1 MLVLRELKL
10 DETVFFDKM
19 KQTEAYMRLIKNK
32 IEDLNN
38 TMKSTDN
45 YLEKFLPFNLFCQ

>member
-10 DETVFFDKM
+10 DESIFADKM
-19 KQTEAYMRLIKNK
+19 KQTEVYMRLIKNK
-32 IEDLNN
+32 IDDLNN